1 MPFASVERGR
11 ELLANSLLGAW
22 RSYRRRTGLAR
33 EAITLLLG
41 LVAGLIVMPMGI
53 FVVGQTVLGG
63 YLRSPTDTTPGGPVA
78 LWSDYVAGLSQ
89 GSLAHWLVLLGP
101 YVLYLIF
108 RIGRSA
114 FRA

>member
-1 MPFASVERGR
+1 M
-11 ELLANSLLGAW
+11 ANSLLGAW
-22 RSYRRRTGLAR
+22 RNYRRRKGLAR
-33 EAITLLLG
+33 EVITLVLG
-41 LVAGLIVMPMGI
+41 LLTGLLVMPFAI
-53 FVVGQTVLGG
+53 YLVGRTLLGG
-63 YLRSPTDTTPGGPVA
+63 YLRSTTDATPAGAVA
-78 LWSDYVAGLSQ
+78 LWSDFIAGLSQ